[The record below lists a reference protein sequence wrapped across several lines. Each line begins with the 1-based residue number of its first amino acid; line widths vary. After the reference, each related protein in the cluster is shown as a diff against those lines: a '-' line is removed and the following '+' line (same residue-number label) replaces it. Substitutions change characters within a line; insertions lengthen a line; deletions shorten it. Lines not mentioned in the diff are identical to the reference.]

1 MDGSNP
7 ITGRLFQVPPLISS
21 SNSCSAGSS
30 SSNINTA
37 WFQVSFGD
45 TIGTQDHGAKYNRTV
60 LAVFENYFN
69 WSHMSFP
76 LGRVQSSL
84 LLSILWNQNKIQKI
98 FVFKNQPTKIVI
110 LLLLEKNKLPVVFP
124 IHSI

>member
-76 LGRVQSSL
+76 LGRVKSSFCCCQFSGTKTKSKRYL
-84 LLSILWNQNKIQKI
+84 FSKINQLK
-98 FVFKNQPTKIVI
+98 
-110 LLLLEKNKLPVVFP
+110 
-124 IHSI
+124 